1 MSATIEPNLAL
12 MYKEKFPNRCL
23 FTKDWESLASDWSDR
38 FRADANDIQVPLQP
52 QQSAVV
58 PMAWKAIFKNV
69 ELTNKQDD
77 ALEHMKAAY
86 YELHAALATDSVI
99 LRKAKQVVEIAV

>member
-1 MSATIEPNLAL
+1 
-12 MYKEKFPNRCL
+12 
-23 FTKDWESLASDWSDR
+23 
-38 FRADANDIQVPLQP
+38 
-52 QQSAVV
+52 
-58 PMAWKAIFKNV
+58 MAWKAIFKDV

-99 LRKAKQVVEIAV
+99 LRKAKQVVKIAV